1 MNMSTYII
9 ISLIAIVVLILIF
22 KRIDEKKSEDF
33 ENRDN

>member
-9 ISLIAIVVLILIF
+9 ISLIAIVVLIFIF